1 MQKMKRFSIP
11 VSDEL
16 EERVAAL
23 RKTDKF
29 LRSSYSEIIRELML
43 VGLRQFESED
53 QDETALVINN

>member
-53 QDETALVINN
+53 QKEGA